1 MSKSRAFA
9 FAIWLIMLILLVSGA
24 IAQESAVKGA
34 IAATVTD
41 QQGAVVS
48 DAKIT
53 VTGPIGSKTYTT
65 DSSGQFIAPL
75 LTLGKYSVKIERQ
88 GFKPAVVN
96 GVDVVTG
103 KTTTLAIKL
112 EVGTTGET
120 IEVRADAVAVD
131 TTSTAVGTNL
141 NDDFYNSVPVARSV
155 GSLFSA
161 APGVV
166 SGGTTGTQN
175 PSISGSSG
183 LENLYVAD
191 GVNINNSA
199 YGGIGVYHSTYGSVG
214 TGINLSFI
222 KEVQVK
228 TAGFEPQYG
237 QATGGIVQIVT
248 KSGSSSYHGAI
259 DVEAAPVAFKA
270 RGLNRDD
277 VRINKVG
284 IGGGTTIPLNNL
296 NQGAYDVTGEF
307 GGYVPGFKNHIF
319 FFGSFNPSW
328 SLRELYAPVTA
339 GPTVAG
345 EQHWDFRTMNYSGK
359 LTFRLNDSHQFEAS
373 IFGDPTS
380 TNTGNILKTLA
391 IANNTGY
398 SSMKYGTRNMVGR
411 YNGTLSPTWLL
422 NASYSWGRNTFTE
435 TPLSDIFQVVDRTTS
450 VTTTL
455 QGFGLLTNYKSNN
468 FAVNVDTQKIAKGF
482 GGSHT
487 FSIGYRWEKPE
498 YAQSKARSG
507 GRFTLPANNL
517 DGIPI
522 QAMGDAAGK
531 MSDSQWNLKANNP
544 VLDGFTCTLCPLY
557 NGVPVY
563 LIMSRGEYGAGGV
576 LQSHSIYQAGYANDN
591 WAIGRHVNFT
601 YGLRWEQQFITG
613 TDDAYTF
620 TDNWA
625 PRVGLSV
632 DPMGDRK
639 TKLYV
644 NFGRYNYQLPLD
656 AAIRQL
662 SSELDVQNL
671 TLLPEISGG
680 TVTVVPDQAHVLN
693 DAVGGVP
700 GGVTRFISGGGE
712 GFAAGTKMTYED
724 EFAFGVERE
733 WKGLIMSARYI
744 DRRLKRIIEDVG
756 SVSPEGSL
764 GPLPGN
770 STIANPSSTL
780 DLFVNEQQIV
790 IPNGQNV
797 STFASQGCTIANTSG
812 INKTT
817 GVAIGAKDASGNT
830 FTPNGICFPNA
841 AVAGSFGPDGIPD
854 GFVNPVRNYNAFELE
869 VNRQFSQ
876 GYMFRVN
883 YRWAKLNGNYEGA
896 FRNDN
901 GQSDPGISSLFDFT
915 AGNYNLLGNQF
926 AVGPLNTDRRHVV
939 NGFFSYTF
947 DRYMIKGLTLG
958 TAIRVQQGT
967 PLQPLGNHPVYNN
980 QGEVPVGGRGSLG
993 RSPVTGTVDLKT
1005 EYPVKMGERYT
1016 LKFGADLFNITNNLR
1031 AMTIDQANALS
1042 QQPVGSNKDYLRPLL
1057 YQQPFYGRMS
1067 LRLEF

>member
-1 MSKSRAFA
+1 MRKRRAVA
-9 FAIWLIMLILLVSGA
+9 LTGWLTMLILLVSGA
-24 IAQESAVKGA
+24 LAQESAVKGA
-34 IAATVTD
+34 IAAVVTD
-41 QQGAVVS
+41 QQGAVIS
-48 DAKIT
+48 DAKVT
-53 VTGPIGSKTYTT
+53 VIGPIGARTFTT
-65 DSSGQFIAPL
+65 DSSGQFTAPL
-75 LTLGKYSVKIERQ
+75 LTLGTYQVKIERQ
-88 GFKPAVVN
+88 GFRPAVVN
-96 GVDVVTG
+96 DVVVVTG
-103 KTTTLAIKL
+103 KTTTLAVKM

-120 IEVRADAVAVD
+120 IEVRADTVAVD
-131 TTSTAVGTNL
+131 TTTTAVSTNL
-141 NDDFYNSVPVARSV
+141 NDDFYKSVPIGRSV

-175 PSISGSSG
+175 PSISGASG

-199 YGGIGVYHSTYGSVG
+199 YGGIGVYHATYGSVG

-237 QATGGIVQIVT
+237 QSTGGIVQIVT
-248 KSGSSSYHGAI
+248 KSGGTAYHGALDI
-259 DVEAAPVAFKA
+259 EAAPVAFKA
-270 RGLNRDD
+270 RGRNRDD
-277 VRINKVG
+277 VRVNKIG
-284 IGGGTTIPLNNL
+284 IGGGTTVPANNL
-296 NQGAYDVTGEF
+296 NQGSYDVTGEL
-307 GGYVPGFKNHIF
+307 GGYVPGFKDHVF
-319 FFGSFNPSW
+319 FFASFNPTW
-328 SLRELYAPVTA
+328 NLRELYAPITA
-339 GPTVAG
+339 GPTVSG
-345 EQHWDFRTMNYSGK
+345 EQHWDFRTLNYSGK
-359 LTFRLNDSHQFEAS
+359 LTFRLNDQHQFEAS
-373 IFGDPTS
+373 IFGDPTE

-398 SSMKYGTRNMVGR
+398 SSMKYGTRNLVGR

-422 NASYSWGRNTFTE
+422 NASYSWGHNTFTE
-435 TPLSDIFQVVDRTTS
+435 TPLSDVYQIVDRTTS

-468 FAVNVDTQKIAKGF
+468 FALNVDTQKVAKGF

-487 FSIGYRWEKPE
+487 LSVGYRWEKPE

-517 DGIPI
+517 DGTPI
-522 QAMGDAAGK
+522 QGMGEAAGK
-531 MSDSQWNLKANNP
+531 ASDSQWNLKANNP
-544 VLDGFTCTLCPLY
+544 VVDGYTCSLCPLY

-563 LIMSRGEYGAGGV
+563 LIMARGEYGAGGV

-591 WAIGRHVNFT
+591 WAIGRHVNLST
-601 YGLRWEQQFITG
+601 GLRWEQQYITG
-613 TDDAYTF
+613 TDNAYTF

-625 PRVGLSV
+625 PRVGVSV
-632 DPMGDRK
+632 DPFGDRK

-671 TLLPEISGG
+671 VLLPEINGSQISI
-680 TVTVVPDQAHVLN
+680 VPDQAHVLN

-700 GGVTRFISGGGE
+700 GAVTRFISGGGE
-712 GFAAGTKMTYED
+712 GFAPGTKMTYED
-724 EFAFGVERE
+724 EFALGVERE
-733 WKGLIMSARYI
+733 WKGLVMSARYI

-756 SVSPEGSL
+756 SVSPEGSD
-764 GPLPGN
+764 GPLLAN
-770 STIANPSSTL
+770 STIANPSASL

-790 IPNGQNV
+790 IPSGQNV
-797 STFASQGCTIANTSG
+797 STFASQGCTAANTSG
-812 INKTT
+812 LNTS
-817 GVAIGAKDASGNT
+817 GVAVGAKDASGNT

-841 AVAGSFGPDGIPD
+841 ATAGAFGADGVPD
-854 GFVNPVRNYNAFELE
+854 GFVNPVRNYTAFELE
-869 VNRQFSQ
+869 VNKQFSQ

-915 AGNYNLLGNQF
+915 AGRYNLLGDQF

-980 QGEVPVGGRGSLG
+980 QGEVPIGGRGSLG
-993 RSPVTGTVDLKT
+993 RTPVTGTVDLKT
-1005 EYPVKMGERYT
+1005 EYPVKLTERYT
-1016 LKFGADLFNITNNLR
+1016 MKFGADLFNITNNLR
-1031 AMTIDQANALS
+1031 PLTVDQANALS
-1042 QQPVGSNKDYLRPLL
+1042 QQPVGSNLDYLRPLL
-1057 YQQPFYGRMS
+1057 YQQPFYARMS